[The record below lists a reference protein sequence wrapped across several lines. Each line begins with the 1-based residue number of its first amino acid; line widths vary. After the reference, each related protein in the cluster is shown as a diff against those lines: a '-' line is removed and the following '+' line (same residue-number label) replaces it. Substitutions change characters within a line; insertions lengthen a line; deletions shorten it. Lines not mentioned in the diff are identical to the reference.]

1 MEMDKD
7 LIRRIIEFDSELHF
21 QTQFLRK
28 PEEQPFLPT
37 QEWLK
42 TIERNSVKQLNNSD
56 M

>member
-28 PEEQPFLPT
+28 PEEQPFLLT

-42 TIERNSVKQLNNSD
+42 SIVSRIVGRCNAEF
-56 M
+56 

>member
-21 QTQFLRK
+21 QTMFLRK
-28 PEEQPFLPT
+28 PEERPFLHT

-42 TIERNSVKQLNNSD
+42 TIEIESATQSEDSNS
-56 M
+56 